1 VNRTEVRAAAAQLRA
16 VLAEIEAGG
25 LDASPALRARIEGAA
40 VAFDVVT
47 GADADTV
54 FERLASMA

>member
-1 VNRTEVRAAAAQLRA
+1 V
-16 VLAEIEAGG
+16 AGG